1 MASRDLVVPTSE
13 PVRFEIPGLGSIT
26 GIVMN
31 AAGRPLPWRIV
42 VCRLVNDTTPI
53 GPVISDAK
61 GRFQLGGL
69 PPGTYVLDVFGY
81 DNRSFPAY
89 FTDRSKQPIGS
100 ATATVALGQLVTD
113 VRIATTFVDGELAG
127 VVTTDDGKP
136 VPGALVTYTP
146 ENPNV
151 HRGSSPVGLAVV
163 VTDDRGR
170 FAFTQID
177 ASLPYD
183 LRAQGPN
190 GEQGQRR
197 HVLAGAA
204 ALTVT
209 IEPPPRR

>member
-1 MASRDLVVPTSE
+1 VASRDLVVPTSE

-100 ATATVALGQLVTD
+100 AIATVALGQLVTD

-146 ENPNV
+146 ENPK
-151 HRGSSPVGLAVV
+151 
-163 VTDDRGR
+163 
-170 FAFTQID
+170 FT
-177 ASLPYD
+177 
-183 LRAQGPN
+183 
-190 GEQGQRR
+190 
-197 HVLAGAA
+197 AA
-204 ALTVT
+204 ALLWGSRWSSPT
-209 IEPPPRR
+209 IAAASRSHRSTPPYPTTCGRRGPMANRVSDATCSRAPRR